1 MSKVVKSKSSP
12 NSFSI
17 KSILDLD
24 DVESPPKSLHS
35 PAVEQDERS
44 RHEPDSAKDRVK
56 EEEGEKEDQPPSAKR
71 MCSGQRAVADQENIK
86 PIIATTHSTQAHP
99 IKRRQRSK
107 FTDEQL
113 ELLEREFEEST
124 HLTRDQLNA
133 LSTEVGLAPNQVQV
147 WFQNRR
153 AKTRKRLAAQ
163 QRLAA
168 MKMSS
173 YPFPYTLPQ
182 SSHPRHD
189 IKPHLLNRKVE
200 PHTIT
205 PLPLIAGWPLAFQL
219 NFGLQLQ
226 PSNEQHGNS
235 RGEQPAQKE
244 FSPVQMK
251 KTQTKTKV
259 EPFQENMNTVTCT

>member
-12 NSFSI
+12 KSFSI

-24 DVESPPKSLHS
+24 DVESSPKSLDC
-35 PAVEQDERS
+35 PPVKQDECS
-44 RHEPDSAKDRVK
+44 RHKQDSAKDRVM
-56 EEEGEKEDQPPSAKR
+56 EEEGNKEDQPPSAKR
-71 MCSGQRAVADQENIK
+71 MCSGQRAVTDQENIK
-86 PIIATTHSTQAHP
+86 PIIAATHSTQARP
-99 IKRRQRSK
+99 SKRKQRSK

-133 LSTEVGLAPNQVQV
+133 LSTEVGLAPNQVQI

-182 SSHPRHD
+182 SSHPRQD
-189 IKPHLLNRKVE
+189 IKPCLLNREVE
-200 PHTIT
+200 PHMIT

-219 NFGLQLQ
+219 NFGVQLQ
-226 PSNEQHGNS
+226 PSNEQHGNN

-244 FSPVQMK
+244 YSFVQTK

-259 EPFQENMNTVTCT
+259 EPFQENTNI